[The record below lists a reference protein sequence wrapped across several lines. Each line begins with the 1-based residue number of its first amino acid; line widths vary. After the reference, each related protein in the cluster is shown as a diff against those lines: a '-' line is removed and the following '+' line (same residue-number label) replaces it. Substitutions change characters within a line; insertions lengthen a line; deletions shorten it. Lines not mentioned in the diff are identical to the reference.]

1 MIKRFCQGRQ
11 VRMLP
16 NRDARSCDNLNGYYA
31 KVSLP
36 KLKSS
41 HISGVPV
48 PSQFQDH
55 ASAGF
60 GPFAGPIGASSGL
73 YHSPNPNYPFLRH
86 HHQQHQLPPAVVH
99 YLGTPPVNPR

>member
-1 MIKRFCQGRQ
+1 MPSS
-11 VRMLP
+11 VNVA

-60 GPFAGPIGASSGL
+60 GPFAGRDGIRL
-73 YHSPNPNYPFLRH
+73 LKNRIYPVFR
-86 HHQQHQLPPAVVH
+86 A
-99 YLGTPPVNPR
+99 R